1 MRIFLCHFQ
10 FVQNC
15 QTFEEQMLVK
25 LEVAAWSRCDDFEG
39 SVVGTSQR
47 FVVDELNLRA
57 AHGVLLLVQIF
68 AELPL

>member
-1 MRIFLCHFQ
+1 MKIFLLHFQ
-10 FVQNC
+10 FVQKC

-25 LEVAAWSRCDDFEG
+25 LKVAACNRCDDFEG

-47 FVVDELNLRA
+47 FVVNELNLRA
-57 AHGVLLLVQIF
+57 THSVLLLVQIF